1 MFERFTDK
9 ARRIVVGAQ
18 EEARALNHH
27 SIGSEHILLAITTAP
42 DSIAAKVLTELAV
55 DLQAAR
61 ARVLTQEP
69 RGAESATS
77 HMPFTASA
85 KKTLELSLREALQ
98 LGHNYIGSEHIL
110 LGLIREG
117 SGPGARILD
126 ELGVELDRARQKVVE
141 LLSGYGSERR
151 PPPPPRP
158 IGVMPQTP
166 LAGSSSPACSFC
178 GRDLWD
184 VGRYVSGEQAVICDV
199 CVTAAQRVVA
209 DAPPDENALVM
220 PPRVSGDVPDEKAV
234 GAIEYAVQSVFSNV
248 GDEEWVTCVEDGAN
262 LLPARHEVGT
272 RFPMIMPSSI
282 RVVRVRFRSPET
294 ADVRFTVFLSEGPG
308 APGIPLEG
316 SVARHDGRWRVTRD
330 TYCTAVQRA
339 GVQCPPRDE

>member
-18 EEARALNHH
+18 EEARVLNHH

-42 DSIAAKVLTELAV
+42 DSFAAKVLTGLDV

-110 LGLIREG
+110 LGMIREG
-117 SGPGARILD
+117 SGLGARILD
-126 ELGVELDRARQKVVE
+126 ELGVELARARQKVVE
-141 LLSGYGSERR
+141 MLSSYGGER
-151 PPPPPRP
+151 PPSRPPRP
-158 IGVMPQTP
+158 LEVVPQMPP
-166 LAGSSSPACSFC
+166 AGGSSPACSFC

-184 VGRYVSGEQAVICDV
+184 TGRYVTGASAVICDV
-199 CVTAAQRVVA
+199 CVEAAGRLVAQAPEGENALTLPPRVFGT
-209 DAPPDENALVM
+209 PPDE
-220 PPRVSGDVPDEKAV
+220 
-234 GAIEYAVQSVFSNV
+234 QSVAAISRAV
-248 GDEEWVTCVEDGAN
+248 ETATAGPADEVWMGCVEG
-262 LLPARHEVGT
+262 GT
-272 RFPMIMPSSI
+272 RLASTHAEVRARFPHVNV
-282 RVVRVRFRSPET
+282 RVDRVRFRA
-294 ADVRFTVFLSEGPG
+294 ADEADARFSVSLGPG
-308 APGIPLEG
+308 PGMPAAVIEAQ
-316 SVARHDGRWRVTRD
+316 VIYRDDQWQVTRD
-330 TYCTAVQRA
+330 SYCAIAQRA
-339 GVQCPPRDE
+339 GVQCPPREEEP